1 MKQSMKNLIMIGM
14 AVVLVGTSAITLRYA
29 SDGMGHIAQADGRP
43 QFEQR
48 GDFDNQNGG
57 GLQNF
62 GGGQKN
68 NNSQNKN
75 QNDSQQ
81 QAPPD
86 GNNQT
91 PPSSSDK
98 QFGGRQTPNNDQQNG
113 ENDKSGSEQ
122 TPSDN
127 NTTDSKGEG
136 KTDEKSANQKN
147 TASDSSELSFVSTAV
162 QNNQSSDDEQNA
174 GTTAMQGMRGRGVEL
189 RIAEKVICYIFAAVQ
204 IGIIVL
210 ILLYLAFSEFNK
222 LTYKQ
227 TAAKFKKNKNTD
239 PV

>member
-29 SDGMGHIAQADGRP
+29 SDGMGHMTQVDGRP

-68 NNSQNKN
+68 NNSQNEN

-81 QAPPD
+81 QAPPN

-91 PPSSSDK
+91 PPNSSDK

-122 TPSDN
+122 APSDN
-127 NTTDSKGEG
+127 NSTDSKGEG
-136 KTDEKSANQKN
+136 KTDENSANQKN

-162 QNNQSSDDEQNA
+162 QNNQSSGDEQNA
-174 GTTAMQGMRGRGVEL
+174 TAMQGMRGRGVEL